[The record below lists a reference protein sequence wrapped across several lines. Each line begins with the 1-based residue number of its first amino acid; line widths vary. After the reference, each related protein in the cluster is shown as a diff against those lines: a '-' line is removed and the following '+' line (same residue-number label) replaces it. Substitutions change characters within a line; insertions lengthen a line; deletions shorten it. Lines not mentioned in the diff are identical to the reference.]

1 MKPAHRI
8 ILLIKFIVVFSSPLL
23 VQGQP
28 NSLVYPTNGL
38 SISDTIVT
46 FTWNKNPLASKYI
59 IQLSSSSTFSTLYKL
74 DSSTTNSITIHPI
87 YAGNKYYWRV
97 RSYTSPSYSAWSTA
111 NCFKAFTPKSIDSL
125 VLWLDPDSG
134 IVESGGKVSYWY
146 DISGKNYDV
155 SQSVEVSKPS
165 ILYDTLS
172 GHNLLRFE
180 NGPFLVNT
188 TSPLI
193 NYATQFSFCAFLKMN
208 TLKNNQWMFQ
218 VSSNNSNKFALT
230 HALFSGPSSY
240 RYYYSL
246 SPGANNN
253 LYYASVPFLSSTEF
267 ILYTNTYNGSGSIAS
282 GFATYHNGV
291 PIWMYYV
298 GAFPTSINDSELGF
312 SIGATNTGT
321 LNSDISLGDIIM
333 YRKSL
338 PDSIRGFLENHIMD
352 KYAPPVSLGFDTI
365 VEYGFCS
372 IDIKP
377 TNEYA
382 LYSWSTG
389 ETTPSI
395 SVLTSGYYSVSVTDF
410 FGRSSLDT
418 IFVSIPTIDILN
430 TGLCLTDTLLA
441 NTNLSHAYDFLWNDA
456 STDSLLEIS
465 AAGTYW
471 VEITDSTAL
480 HCSVRDSFVVV
491 VDSFPITAN
500 LGADRSLCQGDVL
513 ELIDG
518 ELSAVD
524 YLWSN
529 GETTESIVV
538 NTAGEYSLTVINNNA
553 CLARD
558 TLNIDIAGFRPL
570 IGFDFNNVC
579 SGSPVAFVD
588 TSVILTPDGPATWLW
603 IFGDGDS
610 AQVQNPQH
618 IFPSAGDFP
627 VLFQL
632 TTDSGCKADTLVSV
646 HVYRNPSA
654 YFTPV
659 QGCSGQNILFFDESS
674 STEGFLN
681 GYQWAFDDPASGTS
695 NSSMIQNPYHAF
707 TSAGDYNVQMIVQ
720 TNLGCYDTLNRSVH
734 IKQSPEANFN
744 FTTACEG
751 NRVYFADITDVP
763 VYEQII
769 KTIWHFGDGNTS
781 SYASTSNLYGN
792 AGMYDVTLIVQSLNG
807 CYDTVVQTIAVHPVP
822 VADFVWSNPCF
833 NQSVE
838 FVDNSTIAFDNIIGY
853 NWTFAELG
861 QASSNPSFMTFPGI
875 GDYDIAL
882 TVTSDFGCTDS
893 IHKIIKIYPIP
904 TAIFMVDP
912 EYGIPPLEV
921 QLYNQS
927 IGGNTYLW
935 NFGDGGT
942 AVTANPT
949 HIYYGTDIYDIWLI
963 VANEYGC
970 TDSTSQV
977 VYVIPGILDLRID
990 AFYVADSLGEYHM
1003 TVDMTNQGTRNIR
1016 EIVLEADVSGNIPA
1030 REHWEGLLLPGQS
1043 LRYNFVSG
1051 FISEEASTHQYLC
1064 VNVAAENTAESDA
1077 TPENNVECYSLSD
1090 DFNIIETYPNPANES
1105 AVVSFYLPEDGNVEY
1120 TLTSSEGK
1128 LIEAGSANELEAGV
1142 NRLVLATFHLAAG
1155 TYTLQLR
1162 YIDVE
1167 VSTIILIGH

>member
-1 MKPAHRI
+1 MRSVQFYYRCSLLVL
-8 ILLIKFIVVFSSPLL
+8 ILILADLRVADAQTVGLAYPSHDIVTADTSIDFQWDAYQVAQYYIFNLSIAPSFSSTL
-23 VQGQP
+23 VSDSTNDHHFLVDDL
-28 NSLVYPTNGL
+28 NS
-38 SISDTIVT
+38 SAI
-46 FTWNKNPLASKYI
+46 
-59 IQLSSSSTFSTLYKL
+59 
-74 DSSTTNSITIHPI
+74 
-87 YAGNKYYWRV
+87 YYWRV
-97 RSYTSPSYSAWSTA
+97 RCKTSSGYTAWSSTR
-111 NCFKAFTPKSIDSL
+111 KFTVFNPKDLATLHLWLSADTGVQVLGNAVTQWDDLSGNGYNATQSSSLNRPIYRAIDDSL
-125 VLWLDPDSG
+125 YNASSLIFNGSSHFLNGVTIPTLNTSSMTLYMIISAYNVGNVNSGLFTVNDFGSGMWVLRRTYGSPAIFYSTNGNWFDSG
-134 IVESGGKVSYWY
+134 ANSLPQEGYNYRI
-146 DISGKNYDV
+146 ISVNKNINTFLKLSV
-155 SQSVEVSKPS
+155 NGVLQNQSLSSSITGSFTNNNYVLGYANGFEYYNGRMAEV
-165 ILYDTLS
+165 ILS
-172 GHNLLRFE
+172 GE
-180 NGPFLVNT
+180 
-188 TSPLI
+188 SD
-193 NYATQFSFCAFLKMN
+193 
-208 TLKNNQWMFQ
+208 
-218 VSSNNSNKFALT
+218 
-230 HALFSGPSSY
+230 
-240 RYYYSL
+240 
-246 SPGANNN
+246 
-253 LYYASVPFLSSTEF
+253 
-267 ILYTNTYNGSGSIAS
+267 
-282 GFATYHNGV
+282 
-291 PIWMYYV
+291 
-298 GAFPTSINDSELGF
+298 NDSIQALM
-312 SIGATNTGT
+312 TKY
-321 LNSDISLGDIIM
+321 L
-333 YRKSL
+333 
-338 PDSIRGFLENHIMD
+338 MD
-352 KYAPPVSLGFDTI
+352 KYAPPVNLGPDRINEYSLCTNVLNAGEYFESCSWNTGSNDKSITIDTSGLYWVQATDIFGRISRDSVYIELLSTGISDFGLCITDTI
-365 VEYGFCS
+365 EAS
-372 IDIKP
+372 P
-377 TNEYA
+377 
-382 LYSWSTG
+382 
-389 ETTPSI
+389 
-395 SVLTSGYYSVSVTDF
+395 
-410 FGRSSLDT
+410 
-418 IFVSIPTIDILN
+418 
-430 TGLCLTDTLLA
+430 
-441 NTNLSHAYDFLWNDA
+441 NLSHAYDFLWNDA

-538 NTAGEYSLTVINNNA
+538 NTAGEYSLTVTNNNA

-646 HVYRNPSA
+646 HVYKNPSA

-781 SYASTSNLYGN
+781 SYASTSNLYDS

-1051 FISEEASTHQYLC
+1051 FISEGASTHQYLC

-1105 AVVSFYLPEDGNVEY
+1105 TVVSFYLPEDGNVEY

-1142 NRLVLATFHLAAG
+1142 NRLVLATLHLAAG